1 VKAAFSAIE
10 GGAGTA
16 LSVGGTVGG
25 MKELVRDKSP
35 AELKGIIGKR
45 LDEIG
50 VQGVIRESFLDN
62 EHYNPQERLLLV
74 GELAAMEGVDG
85 RDVFVH
91 AAATAPSETVA
102 LFMRVQV
109 QMMARHAQERP
120 VARMLTAGSVV
131 FLQERDGAVAGFLPL
146 DHVRWTP
153 NVAHRMSLI
162 EKDLADAGLNGGR
175 TLMVLGNVSGAAREA
190 LQERGWTVK
199 DMLLKEFCTM
209 N

>member
-1 VKAAFSAIE
+1 
-10 GGAGTA
+10 
-16 LSVGGTVGG
+16 

-35 AELKGIIGKR
+35 AELKGIIAKR
-45 LDEIG
+45 LDETG
-50 VQGVIRESFLDN
+50 VHGVNRESFLGND
-62 EHYNPQERLLLV
+62 HYNPQERLLLV
-74 GELAAMEGVDG
+74 GELASMEGVDERG
-85 RDVFVH
+85 VFVN

-109 QMMARHAQERP
+109 QMMARHTRERP
-120 VARMLTAGSVV
+120 VARMLKAGSVV

-153 NVAHRMSLI
+153 NVANRMSLI
-162 EKDLADAGLNGGR
+162 EKDLADAGLSGVR

-190 LQERGWTVK
+190 LQGRGWSVK
-199 DMLLKEFCTM
+199 DTLLKEFRTI